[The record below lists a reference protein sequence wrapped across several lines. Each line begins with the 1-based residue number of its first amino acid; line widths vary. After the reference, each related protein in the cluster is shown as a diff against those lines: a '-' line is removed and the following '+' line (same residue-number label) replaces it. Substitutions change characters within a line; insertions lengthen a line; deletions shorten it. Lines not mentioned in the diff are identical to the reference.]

1 MIRIASSSSTSP
13 ALKLNPDL
21 RRMTLLNLPLVKK
34 AIPDTVIET
43 SRTSRFISVLSNSFI
58 LP

>member
-1 MIRIASSSSTSP
+1 MIRIASSSSTRP
-13 ALKLNPDL
+13 AIKLNPDL
-21 RRMTLLNLPLVKK
+21 RRMTLLNIPLVKK